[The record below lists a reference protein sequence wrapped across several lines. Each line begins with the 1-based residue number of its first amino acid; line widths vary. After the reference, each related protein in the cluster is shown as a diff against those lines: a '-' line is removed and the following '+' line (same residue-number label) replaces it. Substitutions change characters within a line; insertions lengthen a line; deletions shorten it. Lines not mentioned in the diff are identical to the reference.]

1 MLLSFIK
8 SNTVKEIEFLSGA
21 GVQPAAQCN
30 AGQTQASIV
39 KAPSNEA
46 KIDGSPLPMDTPS
59 RKSVATKGKQSQG
72 LATTSTLERSAVD
85 KSIVRTQTKAKERE
99 QLQEAADAGGS
110 TEWRPRPMEPGE
122 AVQAPSPRRLE
133 TIGESLNEEPWEP
146 IKNFSWDQG
155 SRKSPWVDVIV
166 DVAGVNRDNV
176 RCSFRPDAFD
186 LKIRLV
192 KRKLRLFQTSLDHDI
207 VPDEC
212 RLIVKT
218 GRVVVKLRKEP
229 CPGKKDGGNVYET
242 WFRLAKSG
250 GVKERQEARA
260 PRHEGS
266 EHYDVVRQLYEQ
278 GNDHIRRQIGE
289 AYERNK
295 SRVLTYGPEGPL
307 ADILSKEQLD
317 KLNCH

>member
-1 MLLSFIK
+1 M
-8 SNTVKEIEFLSGA
+8 SGVDSPGA
-21 GVQPAAQCN
+21 PQSDAAP
-30 AGQTQASIV
+30 TDASVV
-39 KAPSNEA
+39 KAPSNEV
-46 KIDGSPLPMDTPS
+46 KFHEPPIPTEMPS
-59 RKSVATKGKQSQG
+59 RESVATKGKPPKKV
-72 LATTSTLERSAVD
+72 ANDNALESSAV
-85 KSIVRTQTKAKERE
+85 SENTVRSMATATQRE
-99 QLQEAADAGGS
+99 QLQEVLDARGP
-110 TEWRPRPMEPGE
+110 TEWTPRPMLPGKAVE
-122 AVQAPSPRRLE
+122 APTPRRLE
-133 TIGESLNEEPWEP
+133 ASSEVSNEQPWER

-155 SRKSPWVDVIV
+155 SRESPWVDVVV

-186 LKIRLV
+186 LKIKLV
-192 KRKLRLFQTSLDHDI
+192 QRKLRLLQTSLDHDI

-212 RLIVKT
+212 RLIVKA

-229 CPGKKDGGNVYET
+229 CPRKEPGKNDAYDN
-242 WFRLAKSG
+242 WLRLSKSG

-266 EHYDVVRQLYEQ
+266 QYYDVVRQLYEQ
-278 GNDHIRRQIGE
+278 GNDYIRRQIGE

-317 KLNCH
+317 KLNHS